1 MAQPPQLGAAQVFQF
16 KTGEAGS
23 VPLSTRAQRR
33 GRLANLQKEL
43 ARQRAAF
50 LQWHQQE
57 LQKAQAC
64 CISGCHLVPAMLW
77 GRAVAWC

>member
-1 MAQPPQLGAAQVFQF
+1 MAQPQQLDAAQVFQF
-16 KTGEAGS
+16 KTGEAGGA
-23 VPLSTRAQRR
+23 PPSTRAQRR
-33 GRLANLQKEL
+33 GRLASLQREL

-64 CISGCHLVPAMLW
+64 RMPGCHAVSAAPCQC
-77 GRAVAWC
+77 AVARR